1 MANKLYGSIGGL
13 SDNVTKIYVPVNG
26 LSDNIVKGY
35 CSVGGLS
42 KLFFGSGGL
51 YPSLKF
57 AYNYQKNNTY
67 PVYRAS
73 IRDTVKYMLKKTI
86 YISMHSS
93 ASLLLG
99 VLETK
104 IDEILNYV
112 DNAASG
118 CNQCSCGIQDISN
131 TSVTMNILLGNSQL
145 SEVTISSAYENYKY
159 YPIYYI
165 SGKAEK
171 ASTFC
176 QIVVKLDGTITKT
189 TRTTTSSL
197 NNFIGQMVS
206 WNSSYPTIAYIDR
219 VSNLGVRIQQI
230 YTSSPLADW
239 DFTVSSIDKIDNL
252 SAQSDSFGS
261 LIVPIYSDGIHLT
274 QIYSG
279 LNVAPWML
287 KYCNAFEIEIGNVND
302 VTQYGTYLMNS
313 SEFYLSY
320 SSTDNKWFFGE
331 HSLNLTEDIGV
342 TDKTFF
348 ANSVIKITFD
358 SEDYPSLYK
367 DNTLIYKC
375 NVVRL
380 QRDKVYGDV
389 LSLLYGYACSIS
401 SLKFYIETRPI
412 SVVPEYDYVAGQNYS
427 IHNPLSLEETLDY
440 LFDKWRSIAISEG
453 WTTYSHANNFI
464 TNWVNIKQ
472 GVLDAIENAGISLTT
487 FNAYNAYI
495 AVEFSS
501 GTSTSRTNLQVHL
514 GSKAFP
520 MGIRVDSTGSNYNQN
535 YGLFDT
541 NISRVNFTYA
551 LNAWSYEDNTYDIGT
566 IFNDPSPYN
575 NMGYYDV
582 GNSTQNR
589 LYLSSFGVKLI

>member
-1 MANKLYGSIGGL
+1 MAQTLYVPLNGVSDEVKKILVSTGGL
-13 SDNVTKIYVPVNG
+13 SDYV
-26 LSDNIVKGY
+26 IKGY

-42 KLFFGSGGL
+42 KLFFNSGGGGDGL

-57 AYNYQKNNTY
+57 AYNYQKDNTY

-93 ASLLLG
+93 ASLLLE

-131 TSVTMNILLGNSQL
+131 TSITINVLLGDSQL

-165 SGKAEK
+165 SGTAEK

-176 QIVVKLDGTITKT
+176 QIIVKLDGTITKT
-189 TRTTTSSL
+189 TTTTTSSL

-206 WNSSYPTIAYIDR
+206 WNSSYPTIAYIKR

-252 SAQSDSFGS
+252 SVQSDSFGS

-274 QIYSG
+274 KIYSG
-279 LNVAPWML
+279 LNIAPWML
-287 KYCNAFEIEIGNVND
+287 KYCNAFEIEIGNVNE
-302 VTQYGTYLMNS
+302 VTQYGTYLMDS
-313 SEFYLSY
+313 SEFSLSY
-320 SSTDNKWFFGE
+320 SSTDNKWFFSE

-348 ANSVIKITFD
+348 ANSIIKITFD

-380 QRDKVYGDV
+380 QRDEVYGNV

-412 SVVPEYDYVAGQNYS
+412 SVVPEYTYVVNNTYQVHNLLTPQVTLDALYQYFDRIYNSSLSSVAYLKEHWSEIRSDILSYISSFNTIYLSFLVNKRNNQVNITANVGQNTYPKATVIAS
-427 IHNPLSLEETLDY
+427 QTSPRYGTI
-440 LFDKWRSIAISEG
+440 WRINNNTSENIQTTQYYNITVTSNSYTADTPTSWTSDMYEIGLYGAISD
-453 WTTYSHANNFI
+453 N
-464 TNWVNIKQ
+464 VN
-472 GVLDAIENAGISLTT
+472 VTDAIVL
-487 FNAYNAYI
+487 
-495 AVEFSS
+495 
-501 GTSTSRTNLQVHL
+501 
-514 GSKAFP
+514 
-520 MGIRVDSTGSNYNQN
+520 SNYGMKQ
-535 YGLFDT
+535 
-541 NISRVNFTYA
+541 A
-551 LNAWSYEDNTYDIGT
+551 
-566 IFNDPSPYN
+566 
-575 NMGYYDV
+575 
-582 GNSTQNR
+582 
-589 LYLSSFGVKLI
+589 